1 MIGQCPKCGNAV
13 VEGESKFFCRSN
25 DCDFSIAKKIL
36 EQPIDQV
43 QASKLL
49 STRRT
54 DLLYGFISKSGNPF
68 PAYLV
73 MDNAGKITF
82 EFPDHEPESEP
93 EPTLKNQ
100 KPGER
105 LECKP
110 LINAATKDLFRTN
123 AFRITGLV
131 VDATNR
137 EISKHVAKL
146 KLMAELGQSQGANT
160 PAFAINPPP
169 TVDDIRDAI
178 QKLNDP
184 ERRVIDELFWFWPE
198 QFGQSQSDGAIQA
211 LTRGDSRSAL
221 AFWVERGK
229 NTGDGVV
236 ARHNLA
242 IYWHLMAMEWEHR
255 SLNGD
260 NTDSGHRE
268 IEDYWRKA
276 FIYWEPLATEDD
288 FWEKIVIRIRQLDD
302 AGLDTGFAR
311 RMRSTLPEALDKINA
326 ELALTHAQK
335 GNLAH
340 ARLHIQLMRETH
352 QGLDDVE
359 KTSQLVLSPA
369 KTRLRQLVQ
378 QAKRAGE
385 ETPETAD
392 KAARNLLEQAKPL
405 LDLFDLFHG
414 QNSQTRNDLYDE
426 VAEACVS
433 CAVDHQKKTGDDLT
447 FVYLLEQILPLAAS
461 SEARQRINKNIAI
474 GEGNLAHAKLR
485 PIYDNLNE
493 IKNGRETP
501 AAKLAR
507 IRDEVESKFNDIARD
522 TIKGIPEEAS
532 NELSDNIAFALRG
545 ISIDSC
551 NDFDDM
557 DTAIKAIYL
566 ATNYAVDPDLK
577 RRIKEDVGKLEEI
590 KRTHD
595 SKNIS
600 ISIRNDRIEVTS
612 KLFKYNTMV
621 IPVDKVTGI
630 RFGIFTQYTNG
641 VKSSVSYTIGLLSSG
656 HGTIDIECKRFFRS
670 EEQAKMDFEAILD
683 SCFYHIIPG
692 LVTRLAKQIASG
704 QDLQMGDSWLT
715 SKGIRTTVGILMWK
729 EEILIPWSDSTFNV
743 HQGHL
748 NLFSKQNKKV
758 KKSYALRDVWNAVIF
773 EQITKQYFKLRT

>member
-25 DCDFSIAKKIL
+25 DCEFSICKKIL
-36 EQPIDQV
+36 DQPIDQV

-49 STRRT
+49 FTRRT
-54 DLLYGFISKSGNPF
+54 DLLKGFISKSGKPF

-82 EFPDHEPESEP
+82 EFPDREPESEP
-93 EPTLKNQ
+93 EPPRKIQ

-105 LECKP
+105 LECKT

-131 VDATNR
+131 VDATSR

-146 KLMAELGQSQGANT
+146 KLMAELGQSQGAST

-198 QFGQSQSDGAIQA
+198 QFGQSQTDGAIQA
-211 LTRGDSRSAL
+211 LTRGDSNSAL
-221 AFWVERGK
+221 AFWVERGE

-242 IYWHLMAMEWEHR
+242 IYWQLMAMEWEHR
-255 SLNGD
+255 SLNGGKA
-260 NTDSGHRE
+260 DSGRQE

-288 FWEKIVIRIRQLDD
+288 FWEKIAIRIRQLDD
-302 AGLDTGFAR
+302 ASLNTGFAR
-311 RMRSTLPEALDKINA
+311 RMRSSLPEALDKINA
-326 ELALTHAQK
+326 EFALAHAQK
-335 GNLAH
+335 GNPAH

-378 QAKRAGE
+378 QAKRAAE

-392 KAARNLLEQAKPL
+392 KAARNLLEQAKTL

-447 FVYLLEQILPLAAS
+447 FVYLLEQILLLAAS
-461 SEARQRINKNIAI
+461 SEIRQRINKNIAI
-474 GEGNLAHAKLR
+474 GKGNLAQAKLR
-485 PIYDNLNE
+485 PIYDNLNK

-501 AAKLAR
+501 DAKLAR
-507 IRDEVESKFNDIARD
+507 IRDEVESGFNDIARG
-522 TIKGIPEEAS
+522 TIKGIPEEVS
-532 NELSDNIAFALRG
+532 NELSDSIAFALRG

-551 NDFDDM
+551 NDFNDM
-557 DTAIKAIYL
+557 DTAIQAIYL
-566 ATNYAVDPDLK
+566 AAEYAVDLDLK
-577 RRIKEDVGKLEEI
+577 RRIKEDVAKLEGI

-600 ISIRNDRIEVTS
+600 LSIRDDRIEVTS
-612 KLFKYNTMV
+612 KIFKYNTMV
-621 IPVDKVTGI
+621 ISVDNIIGI

-641 VKSSVSYTIGLLSSG
+641 IKSSVSYTIGLYGPG
-656 HGTIDIECKRFFRS
+656 HGTIGIECKRFFRS
-670 EEQAKMDFEAILD
+670 EEQAKKDFEAILD
-683 SCFYHIIPG
+683 SCFYHIVPG
-692 LVTRLAKQIASG
+692 LVTRLAKQIAAG
-704 QDLQMGDSWLT
+704 PDLQMDDCWLT
-715 SKGIRTTVGILMWK
+715 SRGIRTMVGILMWK
-729 EEILIPWSDSTFNV
+729 EDIMVPWSDVRFGI

-748 NLFSKQNKKV
+748 NLSSSNNKKF
-758 KKSYALRDVWNAVIF
+758 KKSFALRSVWNAVIF
-773 EQITKQYFKLRT
+773 EQITKALSKIRT